1 MASDVSGNDA
11 EDRVR
16 TVLFAHDEFGQSVA
30 ETLLRRP
37 ECPRGSISAYRCHRT
52 AHSGARLEW
61 YQYSTTGSW
70 SPVAARGDTDPTAI
84 LWGLIEGD
92 NPTYSRIDMFLVTP
106 VAPVSDSD
114 VQSQLAH
121 AIRRTRSSLNNP
133 GWDYLVT
140 APNVDKQTG
149 SAEIGQTGNA
159 EAFEFLL
166 EKYFF
171 DYVLLVD
178 GRGTFSPIEVAVT
191 NAAADTIG
199 ALTYKPFAEAIRE
212 RLSLGQINVSQR
224 IVSLR
229 LAALEVGEDFIEGE
243 LRATIVRRLIDAVLD
258 QAEKPIAEPNVGEVG
273 GEDLREAV
281 ASAGWN
287 IAKLR
292 LILRRFRDKIA
303 ARESLVIRDL
313 IRDAGT
319 AAHATA
325 YLRVNARPMAPVAI
339 VPSVPSKWPLIAASA
354 AGLIVLGALFFAAV
368 STTGGIIVPALLLVA
383 GIAWVIGTVWLVKL
397 RTKTGPPAR
406 AAPAPARDERAEH
419 AVRADRYRNCRNLL
433 VNARSERAMV
443 AACEENINRALQF
456 LQTGSVDGPSPGSTV
471 TLPDAVCVQLLQA
484 RGINET
490 TLFEDFV
497 AESGTT
503 GELLTASD
511 PEGAKRAMEEF
522 AGERLSQSESVGWA
536 HLAAF
541 VEGHD
546 DVNDTWLGQSLRMLR
561 RLTDAP
567 GGDALRQARW
577 QLVLLPQN
585 TPDGLQSKVRLS
597 LPADGKLLCS
607 GANAVAVLQLVQ
619 SISTAPLRGVSP
631 I

>member
-1 MASDVSGNDA
+1 
-11 EDRVR
+11 
-16 TVLFAHDEFGQSVA
+16 
-30 ETLLRRP
+30 
-37 ECPRGSISAYRCHRT
+37 
-52 AHSGARLEW
+52 
-61 YQYSTTGSW
+61 
-70 SPVAARGDTDPTAI
+70 
-84 LWGLIEGD
+84 
-92 NPTYSRIDMFLVTP
+92 MFLVTP

-140 APNVDKQTG
+140 VPNVDKQTG
-149 SAEIGQTGNA
+149 SAVTGQTGNA
-159 EAFEFLL
+159 ESFEFLL

-212 RLSLGQINVSQR
+212 RLSLGQIDVSQR

-229 LAALEVGEDFIEGE
+229 LAALDVGEDFIEGE
-243 LRATIVRRLIDAVLD
+243 LRAMIVRRLIDAVLD
-258 QAEKPIAEPNVGEVG
+258 QAENPIAEPDVGEVG

-292 LILRRFRDKIA
+292 HILQRFRDKIA

-313 IRDAGT
+313 IRDEGT

-325 YLRVNARPMAPVAI
+325 YLRVNARPMAPVLI
-339 VPSVPSKWPLIAASA
+339 VPNVPSKWPPIAAST
-354 AGLIVLGALFFAAV
+354 AGLFVLGALFFAAV
-368 STTGGIIVPALLLVA
+368 SSTGGIIVPALLLVA

-397 RTKTGPPAR
+397 RTKTGPPAQ
-406 AAPAPARDERAEH
+406 AAPAPMRDERAEH
-419 AVRADRYRNCRNLL
+419 AARAERYRNCRNLL
-433 VNARSERAMV
+433 VNARSERAVV

-456 LQTGSVDGPSPGSTV
+456 LQTGSIDGPSPGSMV
-471 TLPDAVCVQLLQA
+471 TLPDAVCAQLLQA

-511 PEGAKRAMEEF
+511 PDGAKRAMEEF
-522 AGERLSQSESVGWA
+522 AGERLSRSESVGWA
-536 HLAAF
+536 HLAAY

-561 RLTDAP
+561 RLTAAP

-607 GANAVAVLQLVQ
+607 GANAVAVLQMVQ
-619 SISTAPLRGVSP
+619 SISTAPSRGVSP